1 MPSSATISGVAV
13 LENPRAI
20 PNTNTIIFD
29 SQMYLASSEPATVGS
44 LRYFN
49 ENKLEFAPVSCC
61 SVVIHAARISPDIEV
76 FSDKLA
82 AVDYHLF
89 GDIISLIPFGLP
101 ENFTPKYHPFVSVCG
116 AASNVD
122 KQNSS
127 FDITAEQYL
136 SANKAYNNQFPVH
149 FVFPDTPRWQNKKPL
164 PGPGKPVVV
173 DGFLTGVERNPGR
186 TVKHFII
193 DIEKVTFVG
202 QGTSAPK
209 AEPSPVKLKSDS
221 GASALMFTG
230 FDVVTEQQPAPKKR
244 KITLVTT
251 DDHRTEQPNN
261 RDDDKDEGSS
271 TGGRRRQ
278 RQ

>member
-1 MPSSATISGVAV
+1 MPSPATISGVAV
-13 LENPRAI
+13 LKNPRAI

-29 SQMYLASSEPATVGS
+29 SQMYLASSEPATVGYTSMKINSS
-44 LRYFN
+44 LRQFP
-49 ENKLEFAPVSCC
+49 A
-61 SVVIHAARISPDIEV
+61 AARFSPDIEV

-136 SANKAYNNQFPVH
+136 SANEAYINQFPVH

-173 DGFLTGVERNPGR
+173 DGFLTGVERNPDR

-209 AEPSPVKLKSDS
+209 AEPSPVKLKSNS
-221 GASALMFTG
+221 GASSALMSTG
-230 FDVVTEQQPAPKKR
+230 FDEVTEQPATKKR
-244 KITLVTT
+244 KITLVTS
-251 DDHRTEQPNN
+251 DDHPTEQPNT
-261 RDDDKDEGSS
+261 KESSS

>member
-1 MPSSATISGVAV
+1 V

-20 PNTNTIIFD
+20 PNTNTILFD

-101 ENFTPKYHPFVSVCG
+101 ESFTPKYHPFVSVCG

-173 DGFLTGVERNPGR
+173 DGFLTGVERNPDR

-230 FDVVTEQQPAPKKR
+230 FDEVTEQQPAPKKR
-244 KITLVTT
+244 NITLVTT
-251 DDHRTEQPNN
+251 DDHPTEQPNN
-261 RDDDKDEGSS
+261 RDDDKGEGSS
-271 TGGRRRQ
+271 PGGRRRQ